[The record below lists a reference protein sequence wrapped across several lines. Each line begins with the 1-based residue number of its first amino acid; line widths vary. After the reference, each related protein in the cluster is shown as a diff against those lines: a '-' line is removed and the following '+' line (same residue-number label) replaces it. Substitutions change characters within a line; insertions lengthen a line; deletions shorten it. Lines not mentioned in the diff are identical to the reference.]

1 MKKVLIA
8 IAVTLVATAGIA
20 LIVITSRPE
29 QVDRIFEPSEE
40 NGEIPEKILGD
51 IDTAKVVVY
60 EYGDYS
66 CHYCAD
72 WNDKI
77 NALLE
82 KYSGKMVLV
91 FRGYDLGFQNGRSAA
106 LAATA
111 AQLQGYWNEYKDI
124 LFERQSDW
132 ASVSAAEASSLFV
145 SYFAEASGGYGNN
158 VQFRD
163 DMRSKEVDKRVSF
176 ENKLGIKAGVDG
188 TPTFH
193 INGKQVSLANL
204 EQKIEE
210 KCKD

>member
-8 IAVTLVATAGIA
+8 IAVALVAIVGIA

-60 EYGDYS
+60 EYGDYG

-91 FRGYDLGFQNGRSAA
+91 FRSYDLGFQNGRLAA

-132 ASVSAAEASSLFV
+132 ASASAAEASSLFV
-145 SYFAEASGGYGNN
+145 SYFAEASGGHGNN

-163 DMRSKEVDKRVSF
+163 DMQSKEVDKRVSF

-193 INGKQVSLANL
+193 INGKQVSLSNL